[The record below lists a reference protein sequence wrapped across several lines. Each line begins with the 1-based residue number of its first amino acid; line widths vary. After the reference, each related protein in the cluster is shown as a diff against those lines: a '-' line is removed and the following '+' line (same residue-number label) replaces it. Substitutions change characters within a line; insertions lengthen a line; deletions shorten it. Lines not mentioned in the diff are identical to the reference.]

1 MKSSGTLPKG
11 FTCHCGAVH
20 TFPPYVYAHW
30 HIELVIKCQYCQRQ
44 FGVIHGKTFEIV
56 QAKGLVKKCKESI

>member
-11 FTCHCGAVH
+11 FTCNCGAIH

-30 HIELVIKCQYCQRQ
+30 DIELVMKCPCGRQY
-44 FGVIHGKTFEIV
+44 GVIHGETFEIV
-56 QAKGLVKKCKESI
+56 QAKGLVKK